1 MECELLGYAG
11 EYSISRYLQVKTMT
25 KPIEELLTIMAR
37 LRDKNGGCPW
47 DIEQDFASIAPYTL
61 EEAYEVAD
69 AIAENDMEGLKEEL
83 GDLLLQVVFHAQ
95 MAKEV
100 GLFDFNEVAAGIGEK
115 LIRRH
120 PHVFGEADMRTSEE
134 HLVSWEAIKAEERKE
149 KAGEEAG
156 ILDNVPKAL
165 PALTRAHKLQKR
177 AAKVGFDWGAIE
189 PVFAKLNEE
198 VAELKEA
205 IAEGASKAKLAD
217 ELGDILFVCANL
229 ARQLDIEPEEALRGT
244 NRKFERR
251 FRFIEQTLSKQGRTP
266 NDASLEEMDALW
278 DDAKKT
284 EAAL

>member
-1 MECELLGYAG
+1 M
-11 EYSISRYLQVKTMT
+11 SS
-25 KPIEELLTIMAR
+25 PIEDLLSIMAR

-69 AIAENDMEGLKEEL
+69 AIAEGDMQGLKEEL

-95 MAKEV
+95 MAKEEN
-100 GLFDFNEVAAGIGEK
+100 LFDFNEVAAGIGQK

-120 PHVFGEADMRTSEE
+120 PHVFGEAEIRTAEAQTA
-134 HLVSWEAIKAEERKE
+134 SWEAIKAEERNE
-149 KAGEEAG
+149 KAGKQAG

-165 PALTRAHKLQKR
+165 PALTRALKLQKR
-177 AAKVGFDWGAIE
+177 AAKVGFDWASPE

-198 VAELKEA
+198 VAELREA
-205 IAEGASKAKLAD
+205 LAEGASKEKLTD

-229 ARQLDIEPEEALRGT
+229 ARQFDIEPEEALRGT

-251 FRFIEQTLSKQGRTP
+251 FRFIEQSLSAQGRTP
-266 NDASLEEMDALW
+266 DEASLEEMDALW
-278 DDAKKT
+278 DAAKKT

>member
-1 MECELLGYAG
+1 MRG
-11 EYSISRYLQVKTMT
+11 EYSISHYLQAKTMT
-25 KPIEELLTIMAR
+25 SPIEDLLSIMAR

-69 AIAENDMEGLKEEL
+69 AIAENDMQGLKEEL

-95 MAKEV
+95 MAKEEN
-100 GLFDFNEVAAGIGEK
+100 LFDFNEVAAGIGQK

-120 PHVFGEADMRTSEE
+120 PHVFGEAEIRTAEAQTA
-134 HLVSWEAIKAEERKE
+134 SWEAIKAEERNE
-149 KAGEEAG
+149 KAGKQAG

-165 PALTRAHKLQKR
+165 PALTRALKLQKR
-177 AAKVGFDWGAIE
+177 AAKVGFDWASPE

-198 VAELKEA
+198 VAELREA
-205 IAEGASKAKLAD
+205 LAEGASKEKLAD

-229 ARQLDIEPEEALRGT
+229 ARQFDIEPEEALRGT

-251 FRFIEQTLSKQGRTP
+251 FRFIEQALSAEGRTP
-266 NDASLEEMDALW
+266 DEASLEEMDALW
-278 DDAKKT
+278 DAAKKT

>member
-1 MECELLGYAG
+1 MRG
-11 EYSISRYLQVKTMT
+11 EYSITQFLQVKTMPS
-25 KPIEELLTIMAR
+25 PIEDLLSIMAR

-47 DIEQDFASIAPYTL
+47 DIEQDFTSIAPYTL

-69 AIAENDMEGLKEEL
+69 AIAEGDMQGLKEEL

-95 MAKEV
+95 MAKEEN
-100 GLFDFNEVAAGIGEK
+100 LFDFNEVAAGIGQK

-120 PHVFGEADMRTSEE
+120 PHVFGEAEIRTAEAQTA
-134 HLVSWEAIKAEERKE
+134 SWEAIKAEERNE
-149 KAGEEAG
+149 KAGKQAG

-165 PALTRAHKLQKR
+165 PALTRALKLQKR
-177 AAKVGFDWGAIE
+177 AAKVGFDWASPE

-198 VAELKEA
+198 VAELREA
-205 IAEGASKAKLAD
+205 LAEGASKEKLTD

-229 ARQLDIEPEEALRGT
+229 ARQFDIEPEEALRGT

-251 FRFIEQTLSKQGRTP
+251 FRFIEQALSAEGRTP
-266 NDASLEEMDALW
+266 DDATLEEMDALW
-278 DDAKKT
+278 DAAKKT